1 MPDIP
6 ANLADAPA
14 YLLARLFAS
23 GDASPDEACSA
34 VLARIERFNPEFKAF
49 VRVDAGG
56 AQCAARASEARRGEA
71 RRGEAR

>member
-14 YLLARLFAS
+14 HLLARHFAS
-23 GDASPDEACSA
+23 GDASPVEACSA

-49 VRVDAGG
+49 VRVDAEG
-56 AQCAARASEARRGEA
+56 AQCVQARSGGAESRRSG
-71 RRGEAR
+71 R